1 MRVSS
6 KMEYSDFMRNL
17 QLSTSKVQ
25 QTMNQ
30 LSSLKE
36 VSKSSDNPLLVAKI
50 LDLNVSVAQNKT
62 YGQTISDSTQWSQ
75 TQDSALDSVS
85 TLMLNIRN
93 LIEASANSGT
103 VTQETLDANRK
114 EISQAIAG
122 VVDALNTNYDGRYIF
137 GGTKTQEPPFKVI
150 KDRQGQVTSF
160 EYQGNADD
168 LQREIS
174 NGVTLDLATDGSRFM
189 NAAGS
194 SGLNETEPAE
204 LTQFFNGLID
214 TLKSG
219 DPDRELSSKYLEGI
233 DKFTDNFTDY
243 RSKIGSIENRLSSAS
258 ARNSAEKNTLAETLS
273 NKQDVDV
280 AEKFMEY
287 QNQMVAYQSTLS
299 MGTRIM
305 QTTILDYI
313 R

>member
-114 EISQAIAG
+114 EISQSIAG

-137 GGTKTQEPPFKVI
+137 GGTKTQEPPFRVI
-150 KDRQGQVTSF
+150 KDSQGQVTSF

-189 NAAGS
+189 NATGS
-194 SGLNETEPAE
+194 SGLDENEPAE

>member
-114 EISQAIAG
+114 EISQSIAG

-137 GGTKTQEPPFKVI
+137 GGTKTQEPPFRVI
-150 KDRQGQVTSF
+150 KDPQGQVTSF

-189 NAAGS
+189 NATGS
-194 SGLNETEPAE
+194 SGLDENEPAE